1 MQGAIFDSELRF
13 RNAPNAMDQAYLA
26 NFADRLVLHM
36 PDAWPAR
43 RVSIHR
49 QSRYDQS
56 NFELERNRLLR
67 YDDYKMKFR

>member
-1 MQGAIFDSELRF
+1 MQGAIFYSELRL
-13 RNAPNAMDQAYLA
+13 RTAPNDMDQVYLA

-36 PDAWPAR
+36 QDAWPAR

-56 NFELERNRLLR
+56 KFELERSRLLR